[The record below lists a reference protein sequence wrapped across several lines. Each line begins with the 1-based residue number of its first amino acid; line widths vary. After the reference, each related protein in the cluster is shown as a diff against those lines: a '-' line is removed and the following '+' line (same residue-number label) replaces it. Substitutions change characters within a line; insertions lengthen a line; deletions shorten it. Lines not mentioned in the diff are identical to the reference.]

1 MGWFLLL
8 FLGVFVTWVAGGVFL
23 GIRIGGEVS
32 LLPSQGVLCFWWL
45 AAHVGVFINLFRLFF
60 LVNCEAGLVAL
71 RVRVAS
77 RSDLKLL
84 EVVRNWSL
92 GLLECNGGARR

>member
-1 MGWFLLL
+1 VGWFLRL

-45 AAHVGVFINLFRLFF
+45 AAHSGVFINLFGLFF
-60 LVNCEAGLVAL
+60 QRIEGVPWPYWGVW
-71 RVRVAS
+71 VVF

-84 EVVRNWSL
+84 KAVPIEASRL
-92 GLLECNGGARR
+92 IERDGGERW